1 VYHRRPPRLPNSEY
15 VGPVRIFFTMNTF
28 RRHRHFTTGD
38 VVGPARDQLLRTG
51 SECAVETVAYCFMP
65 DHLHALLIGLE
76 TLSNVGTC
84 ADRFK
89 RRAGLDFRRL
99 DGGRLWQEGHFDR
112 SLRSSEVTIDVVAY
126 ILNNPVRAGL
136 CKAPDDYPFSG
147 SSRYSVEDIV
157 DAMQWRP
164 DAIEW

>member
-1 VYHRRPPRLPNSEY
+1 
-15 VGPVRIFFTMNTF
+15 
-28 RRHRHFTTGD
+28 
-38 VVGPARDQLLRTG
+38 
-51 SECAVETVAYCFMP
+51 MP

-76 TLSNVGTC
+76 EASNVGIC

-112 SLRSSEVTIDVVAY
+112 SLRSSEATIDVVAY

-136 CKAPDDYPFSG
+136 SKSPDDYPFSG

-164 DAIEW
+164 DAIEWSALG